1 MGALA
6 GHMSHLYDNP
16 RLTFTEMKRILQA
29 AAEGE
34 LEGTEK
40 TDGQNLFISF
50 SVPKQKLEFAESGP
64 RAARNKTN
72 IKSGGMSAQQLADKF
87 SDKPALK
94 KSFSEALKDF
104 GDVIKSFPRDKQIEI
119 FGPDTDIYYNAEII
133 NPDTA
138 NVINYDSKLITIHRG
153 GHAEFDKNTGSP
165 IQISIEDPETGEV
178 ITGPKDVSKHAQ
190 ALSDAIGGIQQDI
203 SDDKFKVQMDAIFN
217 LKGIEDKKPLRDAL
231 SRLESEL
238 SNEGISDSQM
248 VIEYVMARILSYLQ
262 EANLDLDEE
271 TEQLILKRIL
281 LSSED
286 FKKAYGYDK
295 MPKELDPRKILK
307 GASESSKNNVIY
319 ILKNYK
325 EVLKAAIEPLEKII
339 HDFSVDMLK
348 GLESLFIIDNRKE
361 TQRIKDE
368 VSKAISII
376 QSSGDEEALEILQ
389 KQMDKLKSVER
400 ISTAAEGFAFDHD
413 GYTYKFTGNFAP
425 INQILGLFK
434 YGRGKVPPLQNL
446 KEEVDSSNNEE
457 YIVLIPGGFKPLHKG
472 HLAMIDHY
480 AKLPNVVQV
489 VVISGKAP
497 RKGLSKDVTK
507 EMSEKLFDLYGGLSE
522 KVTFKDEDKPF
533 AAAFDLL
540 KTGPFVEEYGRDKI
554 YVMGSGEKGKDKQ
567 RPSMFKKWW
576 DNNPD
581 ENIQNI
587 KIGIIDPAPTAMVD
601 DIKLSGSLMA
611 KAFLE
616 DDDETLIKHIPDENK
631 LEAVK
636 DILSPIKPVS
646 MQENIQDLILSIVEE
661 ILEER
666 ELDEISVSGNVAG
679 YGAPLGFK
687 PKKRKNQRPKVKGIE
702 VYYKK

>member
-50 SVPKQKLEFAESGP
+50 SVPKQELEFAESGP
-64 RAARNKTN
+64 KAARNKTN
-72 IKSGGMSAQQLADKF
+72 IKSGGMSVKQLADKF

-94 KSFSEALKDF
+94 KSFSEALRDF

-119 FGPDTDIYYNAEII
+119 FGPDTNIYYNAEII

-138 NVINYDSKLITIHRG
+138 NVINYDSKLVSIHRG
-153 GHAEFDKNTGSP
+153 GHAEFDKDTGSP
-165 IQISIEDPETGEV
+165 VEVSIEDPETGEV
-178 ITGPKDVSKHAQ
+178 ITGPKDVSNHAQ
-190 ALSDAIGGIQQDI
+190 ALSDALDDIQQDI
-203 SDDKFKVQMDAIFN
+203 SNDKFKVQMDAIFN
-217 LKGIEDKKPLRDAL
+217 LKGLEDKKAL
-231 SRLESEL
+231 KDTLIRLEDEL
-238 SNEGISDSQM
+238 SNEGISDNQM
-248 VIEYVMARILSYLQ
+248 IIEYVMARILSYLR

-271 TEQLILKRIL
+271 TEQLLLKRIL
-281 LSSED
+281 LSNED
-286 FKKAYGYDK
+286 FRSAYGYDK

-307 GASESSKNNVIY
+307 GASESSKNNAIY

-339 HDFSVDMLK
+339 HDFSVEMLR
-348 GLESLFIIDNRKE
+348 GLESLFILDNKKE
-361 TQRIKDE
+361 TQRLKDE

-376 QSSGDEEALEILQ
+376 KSSNDEEALEILQ
-389 KQMDKLKSVER
+389 KQMDKLKSVEK

-434 YGRGKVPPLQNL
+434 YGRGSVPPLKNL
-446 KEEVDSSNNEE
+446 KEEESDSLDKSE
-457 YIVLIPGGFKPLHKG
+457 YVVLIPGGFKPLHKG
-472 HLAMIDHY
+472 HLAMINHY
-480 AKLPNVVQV
+480 ANLPNVHKV
-489 VVISGKAP
+489 VVISGRSQ
-497 RKGLSKDVTK
+497 RKGITKD
-507 EMSEKLFDLYGGLSE
+507 MSEKLFNLYGGLSD
-522 KVTFKDEDKPF
+522 KVDFKDEDKPF
-533 AAAFDLL
+533 AAAFDML
-540 KTGPFVEEYGRDKI
+540 TRMPFIDQYGNDKI
-554 YVMGSGEKGKDKQ
+554 YVLGSSDKGGDKK
-567 RPSMFKKWW
+567 RPEMFKRWW
-576 DNNPD
+576 DNNQD
-581 ENIQNI
+581 KNIYNLE
-587 KIGIIDPAPTAMVD
+587 IGLLDPAPTEEVGD
-601 DIKLSGSLMA
+601 LKLSGSIMA
-611 KAFLE
+611 NAFLE
-616 DDDETLIKHIPDENK
+616 GDDETLKKHIPDENK

-636 DILSPIKPVS
+636 DILSPIRQNS
-646 MQENIQDLILSIVEE
+646 LSEDIQNLILSLVEE
-661 ILEER
+661 VLEEK

-687 PKKRKNQRPKVKGIE
+687 PKKKKNERPKVKGIE

>member
-50 SVPKQKLEFAESGP
+50 SVPKQELEFAESGP
-64 RAARNKTN
+64 KAARNKTN
-72 IKSGGMSAQQLADKF
+72 IKSGGMSVKQLADKF

-94 KSFSEALKDF
+94 KSFSEALRDF

-119 FGPDTDIYYNAEII
+119 FGPDTNIYYNAEII

-138 NVINYDSKLITIHRG
+138 NVINYDSKLVSIHRG
-153 GHAEFDKNTGSP
+153 GHAEFDKDTGSP
-165 IQISIEDPETGEV
+165 VEVSIEDPETGEV
-178 ITGPKDVSKHAQ
+178 ITGPKDVSNHAQ
-190 ALSDAIGGIQQDI
+190 ALSDALDDIQQDI
-203 SDDKFKVQMDAIFN
+203 SNDKFKVQMDAIFN
-217 LKGIEDKKPLRDAL
+217 LKGLEDKKAL
-231 SRLESEL
+231 KDTLIRLEDEL
-238 SNEGISDSQM
+238 SNEGISDNQM
-248 VIEYVMARILSYLQ
+248 IIEYVMARILSYLR

-271 TEQLILKRIL
+271 TEQLLLKRIL

-286 FKKAYGYDK
+286 FRSAYGYDK

-307 GASESSKNNVIY
+307 GASESSKNNAIY

-339 HDFSVDMLK
+339 HDFSVEMLR
-348 GLESLFIIDNRKE
+348 GLESLFILDNKKE
-361 TQRIKDE
+361 TQRLKDE

-376 QSSGDEEALEILQ
+376 KSSNDEEALEILQ
-389 KQMDKLKSVER
+389 KQMDKLKSVEK

-434 YGRGKVPPLQNL
+434 YGRGSVPPLKNL
-446 KEEVDSSNNEE
+446 KEEESDSIDKSE
-457 YIVLIPGGFKPLHKG
+457 YVVLIPGGFKPLHKG
-472 HLAMIDHY
+472 HLAMINHY
-480 AKLPNVVQV
+480 ANLPNVHKV
-489 VVISGKAP
+489 VVISGRSQ
-497 RKGLSKDVTK
+497 RKGITKD
-507 EMSEKLFDLYGGLSE
+507 MSEKLFNLYGGLSD
-522 KVTFKDEDKPF
+522 KVDFKDEDKPF
-533 AAAFDLL
+533 AAAFDML
-540 KTGPFVEEYGRDKI
+540 TRVPFVDQYGDDKI
-554 YVMGSGEKGKDKQ
+554 YVLGSSDKGGDKK
-567 RPSMFKKWW
+567 RPEMFKRWW
-576 DNNPD
+576 DNNQD
-581 ENIQNI
+581 KNIYNLE
-587 KIGIIDPAPTAMVD
+587 IGLLDPAPTEEVGD
-601 DIKLSGSLMA
+601 LKLSGSIMA
-611 KAFLE
+611 NAFLE
-616 DDDETLIKHIPDENK
+616 GDDETLKKHIPDENK

-636 DILSPIKPVS
+636 KILSPIKQNS
-646 MQENIQDLILSIVEE
+646 LSEDIQNLILSLVEE
-661 ILEER
+661 VLEEK

-687 PKKRKNQRPKVKGIE
+687 PKKKKNERPKVKGIE